1 MSTKICPLSGECMEH
16 RCAWFTRVAGQHPQ
30 TGEAIDTEACA
41 VSLLPMLLIENARH
55 ARAAVAAH
63 SEGNELNKQ
72 ALRSAALGG
81 ATQELQRMI
90 GVNRE
95 H

>member
-1 MSTKICPLSGECMEH
+1 MSTKICPLSGECIEH

-30 TGEAIDTEACA
+30 TGEVIDTEACA
-41 VSLLPMLLIENARH
+41 VALLPMLLIENAR
-55 ARAAVAAH
+55 ASRQAVTEL
-63 SEGNELNKQ
+63 SQGNELNKQ

-81 ATQELQRMI
+81 ATRELQTMI
-90 GVNRE
+90 GVDRE

>member
-16 RCAWFTRVAGQHPQ
+16 RCAWYTHVIGEHPQ
-30 TGEAIDTEACA
+30 TGEALDKHACA

-55 ARAAVAAH
+55 SRASLAAL

-81 ATQELQRMI
+81 ATEELTRMI
-90 GVNRE
+90 GVDRE

>member
-1 MSTKICPLSGECMEH
+1 MSGKICPLAGECIEH
-16 RCAWFTRVAGQHPQ
+16 KCAWFTRIVGEHPQ
-30 TGEAIDTEACA
+30 TGEAIDKEACA
-41 VSLLPMLLIENARH
+41 IAMLPMLLIENARH

-72 ALRSAALGG
+72 ALRSAAMGG
-81 ATQELQRMI
+81 PTQELQRMI
-90 GVNRE
+90 GVSNE

>member
-1 MSTKICPLSGECMEH
+1 MSGKICPLAGECIEH
-16 RCAWFTRVAGQHPQ
+16 KCAWFTHVLGEHPQ
-30 TGEAIDTEACA
+30 TGETIDKHACA
-41 VSLLPMLLIENARH
+41 VSLLPMLLIENAKH
-55 ARAAVAAH
+55 ARAGLAAL

-81 ATQELQRMI
+81 ATPELTRMI
-90 GVNRE
+90 GVTNE

>member
-1 MSTKICPLSGECMEH
+1 MSGKICPLAGECIEH
-16 RCAWFTRVAGQHPQ
+16 KCAWFTHVIGEHPQ
-30 TGEAIDTEACA
+30 TGEAIDKHACA
-41 VSLLPMLLIENARH
+41 IALMPMLLIENAKH
-55 ARAAVAAH
+55 ARAGLAAL

-81 ATQELQRMI
+81 ATPELTRMI
-90 GVNRE
+90 GVTNE

>member
-16 RCAWFTRVAGQHPQ
+16 RCAWYTHVMGTHPQ
-30 TGEAIDTEACA
+30 TGETIDTESCA
-41 VSLLPMLLIENARH
+41 VALLPMLLIEA
-55 ARAAVAAH
+55 ARASRQAVTEL
-63 SEGNELNKQ
+63 SQGNELNKQ

-81 ATQELQRMI
+81 ATRELQTMI
-90 GVNRE
+90 GVDRE